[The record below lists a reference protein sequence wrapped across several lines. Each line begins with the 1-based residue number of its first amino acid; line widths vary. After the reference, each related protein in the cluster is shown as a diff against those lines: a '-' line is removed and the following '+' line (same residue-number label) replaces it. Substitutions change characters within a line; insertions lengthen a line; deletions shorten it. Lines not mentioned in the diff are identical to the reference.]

1 MKIDFSQIDNSV
13 INDMA
18 LTLAIFIFGTAI
30 VGGVVAGLL
39 SRFRVP
45 MFIANPVITAVI
57 LGCFYFWAT
66 HFLD

>member
-1 MKIDFSQIDNSV
+1 MQIDFSQIDKSV

-18 LTLAIFIFGTAI
+18 LTLAIFVFGTAL

-39 SRFRVP
+39 NRFRVL
-45 MFIANPVITAVI
+45 MFIASPIVTAAV